1 MKKSILLLI
10 ILINYSNLFSQVE
23 NAFVIENS
31 QGSALAD
38 NEILEFSS
46 VEYDDASYNFYVR
59 NLTSDEILLKAEV
72 VSYTGT
78 DGSGMEFCFGECY
91 FGVIE
96 GYSYPLAASVSVQP
110 GQTQTSN
117 GDHFF
122 NQDPGDGSTPVEYT
136 FRFYMVDQ
144 NGDEVVSQAELQTD
158 FSINYYYSASLGL
171 NNLDGSKI
179 IYFTLNNKLIINS
192 QLNLSL
198 KIYDLSGRIISEN
211 SIMSG
216 HNSIDLMNLSEK
228 HVILT
233 FESEG
238 SQIISKKIL
247 IP

>member
-31 QGSALAD
+31 EGSVLAD

-72 VSYTGT
+72 VSFTGT

-117 GDHFF
+117 GDHFLIRIL
-122 NQDPGDGSTPVEYT
+122 G
-136 FRFYMVDQ
+136 M
-144 NGDEVVSQAELQTD
+144 EVL
-158 FSINYYYSASLGL
+158 
-171 NNLDGSKI
+171 
-179 IYFTLNNKLIINS
+179 
-192 QLNLSL
+192 QLNILSDFIWL
-198 KIYDLSGRIISEN
+198 IKMEMKSLVRLN
-211 SIMSG
+211 CRP
-216 HNSIDLMNLSEK
+216 
-228 HVILT
+228 T
-233 FESEG
+233 F
-238 SQIISKKIL
+238 
-247 IP
+247 P

>member
-1 MKKSILLLI
+1 
-10 ILINYSNLFSQVE
+10 
-23 NAFVIENS
+23 
-31 QGSALAD
+31 
-38 NEILEFSS
+38 
-46 VEYDDASYNFYVR
+46 
-59 NLTSDEILLKAEV
+59 
-72 VSYTGT
+72 
-78 DGSGMEFCFGECY
+78 
-91 FGVIE
+91 
-96 GYSYPLAASVSVQP
+96 
-110 GQTQTSN
+110 
-117 GDHFF
+117 
-122 NQDPGDGSTPVEYT
+122 
-136 FRFYMVDQ
+136 MVDQ

-171 NNLDGSKI
+171 NNLDSSKI

-198 KIYDLSGRIISEN
+198 KIYDLSGKILSKN

>member
-1 MKKSILLLI
+1 
-10 ILINYSNLFSQVE
+10 
-23 NAFVIENS
+23 
-31 QGSALAD
+31 
-38 NEILEFSS
+38 
-46 VEYDDASYNFYVR
+46 
-59 NLTSDEILLKAEV
+59 
-72 VSYTGT
+72 
-78 DGSGMEFCFGECY
+78 
-91 FGVIE
+91 
-96 GYSYPLAASVSVQP
+96 
-110 GQTQTSN
+110 
-117 GDHFF
+117 
-122 NQDPGDGSTPVEYT
+122 
-136 FRFYMVDQ
+136 MVDQ

-228 HVILT
+228 HVILM